1 MGAEVEEQRFTGA
14 DVARHRERLRA
25 GLEALT
31 RMIQDDALEPDRP
44 MAGLE
49 LELNLV
55 DAEGRP
61 ASVGGEVLETAD
73 HPDLQ
78 SELGRFNLEVN
89 AAPARL
95 DDGALSGFEEQLRAL
110 LEVAG
115 SAAAAHDA
123 EVVTIGILPTL
134 EREHLHEEHL
144 TPEPRYRMLSDRILA
159 ARGEDVHLDLRGVE
173 QLELTTDTILPEA
186 ACTSAQVHLQTS
198 VRRFAAHWNA
208 AQAIAGVQ
216 VALGA
221 NSPYLLGRELWR
233 ETRLPLFEQATDT
246 RSEELRAQ
254 GVRPRVWFGERW
266 IDSVVDLFE
275 ENVRWFPPLLPVTED
290 EEPHVVLDAGGTPD
304 LAELRL
310 HNGTV
315 YRWNRPVYDVVDDT
329 AHLRVEN
336 RLLPAGPTLL
346 DTVANAALWFGL
358 VRALSDADEPVWER
372 LDFADAEA
380 NLVRAAREGIEA
392 RLVWPE
398 VGESDVRTLVLE
410 RLLPLAHAGLES
422 WGVGATERSRYLG
435 VIEGRCRTGVNGAAW
450 SVRRTRALEQAGHDR
465 REALRRMMLEYRD
478 HARGGEPVH
487 TWPSD

>member
-1 MGAEVEEQRFTGA
+1 MGEEVEQQSFTGA
-14 DVARHRERLRA
+14 DVARHRERLRT

-31 RMIQDDALEPDRP
+31 RMVEDDALEPDRP

-49 LELNLV
+49 LELNLI

-61 ASVGGEVLETAD
+61 ASVGVEVLATAD

-95 DDGALSGFEEQLRAL
+95 DDGALAGFEEQLRTL
-110 LEVAG
+110 LDVAG
-115 SAAAAHDA
+115 TAAATHGA
-123 EVVTIGILPTL
+123 EVVTVGILPTL
-134 EREHLHEEHL
+134 QAEHLEVEHL

-159 ARGEDVHLDLRGVE
+159 ARGEDVRLDIAGAER
-173 QLELTTDTILPEA
+173 LELITDTILPEA

-208 AQAIAGVQ
+208 AQAVAGVQ

-233 ETRLPLFEQATDT
+233 ETRLPLFEQSTDT

-266 IDSVVDLFE
+266 IESVVDLFE

-290 EEPHVVLDAGGTPD
+290 EEPHVVLDAGGTPE

-315 YRWNRPVYDVVDDT
+315 YRWNRPVYDVADDS

-358 VRALSDADEPVWER
+358 VRALSEAGEPVWGR
-372 LDFADAEA
+372 LDFADAER
-380 NLVRAAREGIEA
+380 NLVVAAQQGIDA
-392 RLVWPE
+392 RLVWPDA
-398 VGESDVRTLVLE
+398 GETDVRTLVAE
-410 RLLPLAHAGLES
+410 RLLPLADSGLER
-422 WGVGATERSRYLG
+422 WGVGAAERERYLG
-435 VIEGRCRTGVNGAAW
+435 VIEGRCRTGVNGAEW
-450 SVRRTRALEQAGHDR
+450 IVRRTRALEGAGHDR
-465 REALRRMMLEYRD
+465 AEALRRMVLEYRD
-478 HARGGEPVH
+478 HARDGAPVH
-487 TWPSD
+487 TWPLA